1 MISRQVTKNFLFLFL
16 SNVIGQLFT
25 LAGFIHLARI
35 AGAEGFGK
43 FSFAQVAAL
52 YFLYLADFGLQT
64 LGTRAVAQKREAIS
78 KYVSEVTVLRAV
90 LAGGCFLLLVVS
102 SFVFPP
108 FREVR
113 SLIIIFGFALFPSAV
128 LFEWVFQGLEQ
139 MEYVALGR
147 VLKGIVFAGL
157 VFVFV
162 HTSEHL
168 KDAAL
173 FYVAGIAVAAALLIR
188 VYFRKSGLV
197 WGKIDRV
204 ALKHTLLAAVPLA
217 AGSFI
222 TQIDYNFGTI
232 ALGLFLTSKDV
243 GLFSAA
249 YKIVLFLLAF
259 AAVAAANAVFPL
271 MARSYK
277 KSITLFSHSLKNL
290 LRIFVFVAIPVGI
303 GGCILAPRIMGF
315 LYSAEYQE
323 ASIVLQLS
331 IWMVVIVIY
340 RMIFENVLIAAH
352 NQRNYLVGYMLAGA
366 LTILGNLFLVPVL
379 GFVAPAVVGVFSE
392 SALLLYFV
400 TSCKFVRFSYV
411 LRITVKPLLAG
422 SIMGLALWILP
433 LSLFVLVA
441 VGIITYFALLLLFRA
456 LTVEEVAAYV
466 HSLAE

>member
-1 MISRQVTKNFLFLFL
+1 MISKQVTKNFLFLFL

-35 AGAEGFGK
+35 VGAEGFGR
-43 FSFAQVAAL
+43 FSFAQVVAL
-52 YFLYLADFGLQT
+52 FFLYLADFGLQT
-64 LGTRAVAQKREAIS
+64 LGTRAVAQKSEAIS
-78 KYVSEVTVLRAV
+78 KYVWEVTILRAV

-173 FYVAGIAVAAALLIR
+173 FYVTGIAVAAALLIR
-188 VYFRKSGLV
+188 VYFRKYGLV
-197 WGKIDRV
+197 WGKMDRV
-204 ALKHTLLAAVPLA
+204 ELKHTLVAAVPLA

-222 TQIDYNFGTI
+222 TQVNYNFGTI
-232 ALGLFLTSKDV
+232 ALGLFLTNKDV

-277 KSITLFSHSLKNL
+277 KSMTLFSHSLKNL
-290 LRIFVFVAIPVGI
+290 LRVFVLVAIPVGI

-315 LYSAEYQE
+315 LYSPEYQE
-323 ASIVLQLS
+323 GIIVLQLS

-366 LTILGNLFLVPVL
+366 LTILGNLLLVPVL
-379 GFVAPAVVGVFSE
+379 GLVAPAMVGIFSE
-392 SALLLYFV
+392 SALLVYFV

-411 LRITVKPLLAG
+411 LRVTVKPLLAG

-441 VGIITYFALLLLFRA
+441 VGIVTYFALLLVFRA
-456 LTVEEVAAYV
+456 LTVEEVTAYV
-466 HSLAE
+466 HSLVR